1 MTYTGTVK
9 GNVIE
14 FDQQLPFADGLQVAV
29 DITPPP
35 PLRKGSPQAW
45 LTYFAGT
52 SSTDEAE
59 RILTGANECRN
70 IDHAL
75 WAPSEP

>member
-14 FDQQLPFADGLQVAV
+14 FDQRLPFSDGLQVVV
-29 DITPPP
+29 DITPPSS
-35 PLRKGSPQAW
+35 RKSSPQAW

-52 SSTDEAE
+52 LSSDEAE
-59 RILTGANECRN
+59 LILTGANECRT
-70 IDHAL
+70 IDHTL
-75 WAPSEP
+75 WFSPES

>member
-14 FDQQLPFADGLQVAV
+14 FDQRLPFTDGLKVVV
-29 DITPPP
+29 DITPPSP
-35 PLRKGSPQAW
+35 RKSSPQAW
-45 LTYFAGT
+45 LTYFSGT
-52 SSTDEAE
+52 ASSDEAE
-59 RILTGANECRN
+59 LILTGANECRT

-75 WAPSEP
+75 WSSSES